1 MAFDEADGQ
10 AQFALELVEVAVEQA
25 DFAFVERGRAKFGG
39 GGQEQLGGV
48 DDFAVSMLH
57 GFHHIVAD
65 VAFAGCGGQMAA
77 AFDHT
82 GVDLAHFNH
91 VLFQT
96 LARHAFAVA
105 DFGNHFGAV
114 GEVVGKHE
122 APHQGGAQGQ
132 EFGGGNGD
140 GGTNQNVHGAHQA
153 AVEPVVAA
161 VADEHAHGQTGKH
174 GDIAVFADCRPT
186 GHCAGGTDNQIE
198 ENAVL
203 QIMLVQ
209 P

>member
-10 AQFALELVEVAVEQA
+10 PKLALELVEMAVEQA
-25 DFAFVERGRAKFGG
+25 DFAFVERGRAQFGG
-39 GGQEQLGGV
+39 CGQEQLGGV
-48 DDFAVSMLH
+48 DDFAVGMLH

-65 VAFAGCGGQMAA
+65 VAFTGCCGQMAA
-77 AFDHT
+77 AFDHA
-82 GVDLAHFNH
+82 GVDFAHFNH
-91 VLFQT
+91 VLLQT
-96 LARHAFAVA
+96 LARHALTVA
-105 DFGNHFGAV
+105 DFCNHFGAV

-132 EFGGGNGD
+132 KFGGGNGD
-140 GGTNQNVHGAHQA
+140 GGTNQNVHGAHQT
-153 AVEPVVAA
+153 AVEPMVAA
-161 VADEHAHGQTGKH
+161 VADEHTHGQTGKH
-174 GDIAVFADCRPT
+174 GDVAVFADRRPT
-186 GHCAGGTDNQIE
+186 GHRAGGTDNQIE

>member
-25 DFAFVERGRAKFGG
+25 DFVFVERGRAQFGG

-48 DDFAVSMLH
+48 DDFAVGMLH

-77 AFDHT
+77 AFDHA

-96 LARHAFAVA
+96 LACHALAVA

-122 APHQGGAQGQ
+122 APHERGAQGQ

-174 GDIAVFADCRPT
+174 GDIAVFADRRPT